1 MTKGQSLQ
9 DPFLNALR
17 RERVPVSVFLVNGI
31 KLQGTIE
38 SFDQFVVL
46 LRNTVSQMVY
56 KHAISTVVPVRNVRV
71 GPGGAHASSSDE
83 NDAAEDHGSEQDE

>member
-1 MTKGQSLQ
+1 MSRGQSLQ

-17 RERVPVSVFLVNGI
+17 KERIPVSIFLINGI
-31 KLQGTIE
+31 KLQGQIE

-56 KHAISTVVPVRNVRV
+56 KHAISTVVPARNVKMPV
-71 GPGGAHASSSDE
+71 TPEEEKPSSSE
-83 NDAAEDHGSEQDE
+83 SGGNV